1 MTIPQRNVK
10 YLHSLLELL
19 HEVQNA
25 EISCRKAAREIILAN
40 NKNAALGRQ
49 GFVQMTAQ
57 EKADWEDAYSARYD
71 SFVKCPHCSKTLP
84 AHIVDTRS
92 TGSKGGKVKSP
103 LKARSSEQARAA
115 INARWAKAKLAAR

>member
-40 NKNAALGRQ
+40 NKNAA
-49 GFVQMTAQ
+49 
-57 EKADWEDAYSARYD
+57 
-71 SFVKCPHCSKTLP
+71 SKQKQP
-84 AHIVDTRS
+84 TRKS
-92 TGSKGGKVKSP
+92 SLMKNGKKKVAKVMREYGKGKLKSSSGQKVKSQKQAIAIA
-103 LKARSSEQARAA
+103 LSEAGMS
-115 INARWAKAKLAAR
+115 KKKKGK